1 MVFAESFSERTE
13 KGDVSTSM
21 IWELSAVERGLPSF
35 LGTLYKSSE
44 RTVLNKLFSISLID
58 RMTVLRKDLRKAAE
72 EVAKE
77 WGFSS
82 LDEFINQAVEER
94 IIELKKHE
102 FKERSDKIKEGLEK
116 KSISE
121 QDILDDFEKKRSSA

>member
-1 MVFAESFSERTE
+1 MPT
-13 KGDVSTSM
+13 
-21 IWELSAVERGLPSF
+21 F

-44 RTVLNKLFSISLID
+44 RTILNKPFSISLIG

-102 FKERSDKIKEGLEK
+102 FKKRSDKIKEGLEK
-116 KSISE
+116 EGISE